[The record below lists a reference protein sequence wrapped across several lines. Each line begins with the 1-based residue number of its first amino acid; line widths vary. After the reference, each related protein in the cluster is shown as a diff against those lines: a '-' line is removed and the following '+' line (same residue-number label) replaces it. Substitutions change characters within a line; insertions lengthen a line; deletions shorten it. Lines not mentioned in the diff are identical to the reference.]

1 MVDPSLICMHCMS
14 VLPRTGVVCPACG
27 AHAEELENETNQL
40 PVGSILAGKYLV
52 GCVLG
57 QGGFGIT
64 YIGWDLNLGIKL
76 AIKEYYPEGLVG
88 RDSKT
93 QSTVIPLK
101 GEKGAYFLRGRD
113 KFVEEAR
120 TLAKFSGDPGI
131 VSVHDFFNENGTA
144 YIVMDFVEG
153 KTLKQIAEERNGK
166 LSFKETLRYLLPVM
180 DSLGNVHQAGL
191 LHRDISPD
199 NIIVTPEG
207 RAVLLDFGAARRI
220 SAMGEHS
227 NTINVK
233 HGYAPEEQ
241 YRTRGE
247 QGPWTDVYALCATIY
262 RLTTGRTPTPAPDRV
277 MSDSPLPPPNALGA
291 DLTLAQQAAIMK
303 GLAIRG
309 QNRQQSMRELKDQ
322 LIPAAKESVTA
333 ATVSANRSSPEQPT
347 KAQLAISMERSKT
360 RVAWVPLLISVF
372 LIICILVLLW
382 IKKNP
387 DLIGGSNDSSITKA
401 EKASTQEPDTIVWDD
416 PFLEAGI
423 RKALGKSDDEAITRA
438 DTSEI
443 TALAVLGDSV
453 VINDSELAAE
463 LQFAFNGVFLP
474 DSQTP
479 IEIPERTVSLNDLA
493 YFPNL
498 KSLTLVVSGVEG
510 FEGLENCTK
519 LENLALHGAGSADL
533 APIALMHDL
542 RSLYVEGNTL
552 DYYDLEVIGT
562 LTNLEHLSIP
572 DYYGE
577 TDITPLGQLL
587 KLKTLNLSGAKVT
600 SIEPLSNLT
609 QLKELD
615 LSYTTVT
622 DFFAISGLSNLE
634 TLNLATTEIV
644 DLSSLTNLVQLRFL
658 DLNCNSIRDLT
669 PLESL
674 NNIEVLD
681 LSGCTFLNDIQALS
695 GITSLRK
702 LNLDSVS
709 ITDIKPL
716 SALDNLE
723 QLDLSNTIVNN
734 LTPLKDKTSLET
746 LLLLYNFD
754 LRDLSPLKNVTSLKV
769 LDFSDTNVSDLS
781 PLKKLSS
788 LERLAFFDTKVDDLS
803 PLVSLVSLR
812 ALDFNSTS
820 ISDLSPL
827 QYLINL
833 ETLIMSFT
841 NVSDVAPLAG
851 LPLKYIEADD
861 SLQQKLREMFPNA
874 DIG

>member
-1 MVDPSLICMHCMS
+1 MVDPSLICMRCMS
-14 VLPRTGVVCPACG
+14 ALPRTGVGCTACG

-40 PVGSILAGKYLV
+40 PVGSILAGKYLA
-52 GCVLG
+52 GCVIG

-93 QSTVIPLK
+93 QSSVIPLK
-101 GEKGAYFLRGRD
+101 GEKGTYFLRGRD

-166 LSFKETLRYLLPVM
+166 LTFKETLRYLLPVM

-322 LIPAAKESVTA
+322 LTPAVKEPAA
-333 ATVSANRSSPEQPT
+333 ATTNSATRNSQNQPSH
-347 KAQLAISMERSKT
+347 AQLSMSLERSKT
-360 RVAWVPLLISVF
+360 RIAWVPLV
-372 LIICILVLLW
+372 IIVLLMMGTLFLLW

-387 DLIGGSNDSSITKA
+387 DLIVGSNDTSMTKA
-401 EKASTQEPDTIVWDD
+401 EETSVQESDAIVWDD

-423 RKALGKSDDEAITRA
+423 RKALGKSNGETISEA
-438 DTSEI
+438 DTALI

-453 VINDSELAAE
+453 IINDAEIASE
-463 LQFAFNGVFLP
+463 LQFTYLGVYLP

-479 IEIPERTVSLNDLA
+479 VVVPERIISMKDLA

-498 KSLTLVVSGVEG
+498 KTLTLIVSGVDG
-510 FEGLENCTK
+510 IEGLKSCTSMEELTLYCIG
-519 LENLALHGAGSADL
+519 LEDAAPLAS
-533 APIALMHDL
+533 MHDL
-542 RSLYVEGNTL
+542 QKLYIRGAEL
-552 DYYDLEVIGT
+552 DENDLQT
-562 LTNLEHLSIP
+562 
-572 DYYGE
+572 
-577 TDITPLGQLL
+577 LGQLS
-587 KLKTLNLSGAKVT
+587 NIEYLSLPYCKKAT
-600 SIEPLSNLT
+600 SIEPLGSLSK
-609 QLKELD
+609 LK
-615 LSYTTVT
+615 T
-622 DFFAISGLSNLE
+622 
-634 TLNLATTEIV
+634 
-644 DLSSLTNLVQLRFL
+644 
-658 DLNCNSIRDLT
+658 
-669 PLESL
+669 
-674 NNIEVLD
+674 LD
-681 LSGCTFLNDIQALS
+681 LSGSEVTDIQALS
-695 GITSLRK
+695 NLNTLTELDMSNTKISSIQALSNSTSLTILDLGGMFELSDFSALSGLTNLEK
-702 LNLDSVS
+702 LDLDSTSIIDLIPLEKMTKLEHLNLGSTSV
-709 ITDIKPL
+709 
-716 SALDNLE
+716 E
-723 QLDLSNTIVNN
+723 
-734 LTPLKDKTSLET
+734 
-746 LLLLYNFD
+746 
-754 LRDLSPLKNVTSLKV
+754 DLSPLKNLVNLKSLY
-769 LDFSDTNVSDLS
+769 LDYSSVSDLS
-781 PLKKLSS
+781 PLQDMTEMETLMLYDTYISDLSALRGMRNLRT
-788 LERLAFFDTKVDDLS
+788 LEVSETEVHDLS
-803 PLVSLVSLR
+803 PLRNLTNLRELLVEC
-812 ALDFNSTS
+812 DG
-820 ISDLSPL
+820 ISDLAPLKNLTNLEELVLSSANVSDITPLTDLVNLEELHLSYTHVSNLSPLKNLLKLVGLTIMDTDITDVSPLKGLPL
-827 QYLINL
+827 QYI
-833 ETLIMSFT
+833 
-841 NVSDVAPLAG
+841 
-851 LPLKYIEADD
+851 YADD
-861 SLQQKLREMFPNA
+861 DLKQELQEMFPNA